1 MKYFLLL
8 LFLITGF
15 IYDTQVIDVIGPQWL
30 YLGGINLITALYN
43 LYKKNFDTLFSKEF
57 KRIIIV
63 YLLLTFT
70 SLFSIVFATNWTL
83 SVVDIIRQIIF
94 FTTFL
99 NVYSLFNK
107 NKIDK
112 AFYVKLSRVF
122 LLVFLIEIS
131 DILVAYLMN
140 FDTARP
146 RQFIFSGFST
156 NVNIASISMMIKI
169 PLLMYLMLYDKWVI
183 KLLSIVSFILF
194 SYFLFW
200 TQSRAVFLTLG
211 LSMLFLSLIAL
222 KRKSKPLIKI
232 ISFVIIVFVVN
243 GFLSTLHIKS
253 NTPIENNE
261 STITTRINSLTEQDT
276 SVNLRLMYWKGG
288 LKQISKSPIIGV
300 GVGNW
305 KLNSLEYD
313 STYMNNYQVQYH
325 MHNDFLQVFAELGII
340 GFLLFCYFIFL
351 IGWRLLKYSFN
362 KSHLFYSLLFISFIA
377 YFVDLSFNFP
387 HERSEI
393 QSIFASIIALVFLLK
408 KNDEK
413 RV

>member
-1 MKYFLLL
+1 MEYLLLL

-30 YLGGINLITALYN
+30 YLGGINLITASYN

-107 NKIDK
+107 KTINK

-131 DILVAYLMN
+131 DILIAYLMN
-140 FDTARP
+140 FDRARP
-146 RQFIFSGFST
+146 RQTIFSGFST
-156 NVNIASISMMIKI
+156 NVNIASISMMIKT
-169 PLLMYLMLYDKWVI
+169 PLLLYLILYDKWVI
-183 KLLSIVSFILF
+183 RFLSIVSFILF

-200 TQSRAVFLTLG
+200 TQSRAVFLTIG

-243 GFLSTLHIKS
+243 GFFSTLHIKS

-261 STITTRINSLTEQDT
+261 STITTRINSITEQDT

-362 KSHLFYSLLFISFIA
+362 KNHLFYSLLFISFIA

-387 HERSEI
+387 HERSEV
-393 QSIFASIIALVFLLK
+393 QSIFATLIAVVFLLK

>member
-1 MKYFLLL
+1 MKYFLLF

-30 YLGGINLITALYN
+30 YLGGINLITASYN
-43 LYKKNFDTLFSKEF
+43 LYIKNFDTLFSKEF
-57 KRIIIV
+57 RRIIIV

-83 SVVDIIRQIIF
+83 SVVDITRQIIF
-94 FTTFL
+94 FATFL

-131 DILVAYLMN
+131 DILVAYLTN

-156 NVNIASISMMIKI
+156 NVNIASISMMLKA

-222 KRKSKPLIKI
+222 KRKSKHLIKI
-232 ISFVIIVFVVN
+232 ISFVIIVFVAN

-261 STITTRINSLTEQDT
+261 STITTRINSITEQDT

-288 LKQISKSPIIGV
+288 LKQISKSPIMGV
-300 GVGNW
+300 GIGNW

-393 QSIFASIIALVFLLK
+393 QSIFASLIAVVFLLK